1 MNQVFAGMALLLVS
15 LTGVAQ
21 ESVPAAAG
29 PAASEPPAEVATASP
44 ERASLTT
51 RQGSRLLLPTR
62 QTEDPMPI
70 VILLPYTGSTAQRL
84 LDWYYSDSLPALA
97 DELSFAVLLPAE
109 RARRSDY
116 ASSAVWNVTLERF
129 KRSLAADVDELV
141 RDHGAD
147 AARIVLAGYSMGGD
161 LAWAT
166 LHRDTQRY
174 AGAIVMGSRAS
185 YRDADALTRLAERE
199 VRVFLFMGERED
211 ALRLRGMRAA
221 GEALQRAGISHRDAR
236 APGGHVPAPPSL
248 FNEAIRYVL
257 GRDAMAP

>member
-1 MNQVFAGMALLLVS
+1 MNRVFAGMVLLLAS

-21 ESVPAAAG
+21 ESVPAIEQPASSE
-29 PAASEPPAEVATASP
+29 PTAASPPAPSA
-44 ERASLTT
+44 RASLTT
-51 RQGSRLLLPTR
+51 RQGSRLLLPVQR
-62 QTEDPMPI
+62 PEGSMP
-70 VILLPYTGSTAQRL
+70 VLILLPYTGSTAQRL
-84 LDWYYSDSLPALA
+84 LDWYYADSLPALA

-147 AARIVLAGYSMGGD
+147 ASRIVLAGYSMGGD

-166 LHRDTQRY
+166 LHRDMQRY

-185 YRDADALTRLAERE
+185 YRDADALRRVAERDA
-199 VRVFLFMGERED
+199 RVFLFMGERED

-221 GEALQRAGISHRDAR
+221 AEALQQAGISYRDAR
-236 APGGHVPAPPSL
+236 APGAHVPAPPSL

-257 GRDAMAP
+257 GRDAVAP